1 METKNATA
9 ESLTEMMVG
18 EKIDLN
24 IERPDP
30 VNPVKRLVIENLSC
44 VNKEGVKT
52 LKNASMEAYGG
63 EILGIAGIAGSGQK
77 ELLEAV
83 AGLQMTESGSV
94 RYITEDGEEKEL
106 LSMKPADIK
115 KLGVALSFVPED
127 RLGMGLVGSMGMT
140 GNMMLRGYNEGRGI
154 FANRKEPKELAE
166 KIVDQLQVSTPSVN
180 TPVSRL
186 SGGNVQKVL
195 VGREISADP
204 TVLMVAYP
212 VRGLDINSSL
222 TIYDLLNE
230 QKIRGVAVICVGED
244 YRCCRCKKDH
254 ERGNWSVDDEGRG
267 GIRGMTSEHSV
278 SKKEP
283 LVHISKRDR
292 ISFGKAWGIRIIAV
306 LISLVVCALV
316 IVALTKLNPLEV
328 YRSIADGAVGT
339 ERRLWVTIRD
349 TMILLCIAVG
359 LTPAFK
365 MRFWNIGAEGQI
377 LAGAA
382 AAAAVMIYGG
392 DSMSNGVLL
401 VVMFLAGLAA
411 GLVWGLIPAVF
422 KAFLNTNETL
432 FTLMM
437 NYVAM
442 QFVTFCIV
450 FWENPEGSNTV
461 GIINAPTQAG
471 WLPALGEWTY
481 GWNVIII
488 MAITLLMY
496 FYLKYSKQGYEI
508 AVVGESENTALYA
521 GISVK
526 KVIMRTMAISGAIC
540 GIAGFVLVS
549 GASHTIS
556 TSTAGGRGFTAI
568 IVAWMSK
575 FNTFAMIL
583 VSFFL
588 VFMEKGAIQIASQ
601 FNLNENASEVITGI
615 ILFFLIGCEFFIN
628 YKVEF
633 RKNRKEAK

>member
-1 METKNATA
+1 
-9 ESLTEMMVG
+9 
-18 EKIDLN
+18 
-24 IERPDP
+24 
-30 VNPVKRLVIENLSC
+30 
-44 VNKEGVKT
+44 
-52 LKNASMEAYGG
+52 
-63 EILGIAGIAGSGQK
+63 
-77 ELLEAV
+77 
-83 AGLQMTESGSV
+83 
-94 RYITEDGEEKEL
+94 
-106 LSMKPADIK
+106 
-115 KLGVALSFVPED
+115 
-127 RLGMGLVGSMGMT
+127 
-140 GNMMLRGYNEGRGI
+140 
-154 FANRKEPKELAE
+154 
-166 KIVDQLQVSTPSVN
+166 
-180 TPVSRL
+180 
-186 SGGNVQKVL
+186 
-195 VGREISADP
+195 
-204 TVLMVAYP
+204 
-212 VRGLDINSSL
+212 
-222 TIYDLLNE
+222 
-230 QKIRGVAVICVGED
+230 
-244 YRCCRCKKDH
+244 
-254 ERGNWSVDDEGRG
+254 
-267 GIRGMTSEHSV
+267 MTSEHSV

-422 KAFLNTNETL
+422 KAFSNTNETL

-442 QFVTFCIV
+442 QIVTFCIV